1 LEFLVLI
8 PILRLPVPGSAAIR
22 RIRAGFWRCSL
33 LSSVIFRIDI
43 NKYLPG
49 ISVSAAMSSVEE
61 QIRELE
67 DELKNTPYNK
77 ATSKHIGRL
86 KAKLAK
92 IRDEAVTRA
101 MASSGGGEGY
111 SVKKSGDATVV
122 LVGFPSVGKS
132 TLLNRLTGTNLSET
146 AAYAFTTLSVI
157 PGSMEHRGAKIQV
170 LDIPGLIAGAAMGK
184 GRGKE
189 VIAVVRSADLILI
202 LVDVFNEQHT
212 DVLLRELHD
221 AGIRINRHKP
231 DITIKK
237 TGSGGIRLNT
247 VGNVDLD
254 IEEIRS
260 ILAENKIVNADVL
273 IRGEVTQDDFID
285 AMIGNRVYVPAF
297 IAVNKVDLVDEKTR
311 AEIEKK
317 LTRRF
322 GEPPVMVSAHSGY
335 RIEDLKDA
343 IFDSLEFMRV
353 YLKPVGGPADM
364 EEPLIIRIPA
374 TVEDV
379 CNRLHRD
386 FADKFRYARV
396 WGESAKHDAQRV
408 GIAHQLA
415 DGDILSIVTRR

>member
-1 LEFLVLI
+1 
-8 PILRLPVPGSAAIR
+8 
-22 RIRAGFWRCSL
+22 
-33 LSSVIFRIDI
+33 
-43 NKYLPG
+43 
-49 ISVSAAMSSVEE
+49 MSSVEE

-101 MASSGGGEGY
+101 MASSGGSEGF

-132 TLLNRLTGTNLSET
+132 TLLNRLTGSDISET
-146 AAYAFTTLSVI
+146 AAYAFTTVSVI
-157 PGSMEHRGAKIQV
+157 PGSMEHRGAKIQI

-221 AGIRINRHKP
+221 AGIRINRPEP

-237 TGSGGIRLNT
+237 AGCGGIRLNT
-247 VGNVDLD
+247 VGAVDLD
-254 IEEIRS
+254 LEDIRA
-260 ILAENKIVNADVL
+260 ILAESRIVNADVL
-273 IRGEVTQDDFID
+273 IRNEVDQDDFID

-297 IAVNKVDLVDEKTR
+297 IAVNKVDLVDEQTG
-311 AEIEKK
+311 AEIEKE
-317 LTRRF
+317 LGERF
-322 GEPPVMVSAHSGY
+322 GDAPIMVSAHSGY
-335 RIEDLKDA
+335 RIEELKDA
-343 IFDSLEFMRV
+343 IFENLGFMRV

-364 EEPLIIRIPA
+364 EEPLIIRSPA

-386 FADKFRYARV
+386 FSDKFRYAKV
-396 WGESAKHDAQRV
+396 WGESAKHNAQRV
-408 GIAHQLA
+408 GLTHKLA
-415 DGDILSIVTRR
+415 DGDVLSVVTRR

>member
-1 LEFLVLI
+1 
-8 PILRLPVPGSAAIR
+8 
-22 RIRAGFWRCSL
+22 
-33 LSSVIFRIDI
+33 VIFRIDI

-146 AAYAFTTLSVI
+146 AAYAFTTVSVI
-157 PGSMEHRGAKIQV
+157 PGAMEHRGAKIQV

-237 TGSGGIRLNT
+237 AGSGGIRLNT
-247 VGNVDLD
+247 VGNVDLE

-335 RIEDLKDA
+335 RIEDLKDT

-408 GIAHQLA
+408 GITHQLA